1 MFHYRIAEYGSEDFD
16 RWRQIR
22 TQLYLE
28 AGLIEPESVDPSV
41 GAFTDEF
48 DGHSIHLL
56 ACDDAGEP
64 VGCCRMIEGGSNTL
78 QVTKTF
84 DLHVPHDS
92 FEVSGTA
99 VHQAFR
105 KTFATLGFYRAL
117 FALAEE
123 RGYEHA
129 YLVVEEPFLAALE
142 VLGLPVEI
150 LTEPRWV
157 YNTYN
162 VVARVRVSAVAAAL
176 TAADEARG
184 GTTTF
189 GDYFRRPFTW
199 TLDSRDI
206 LPPARAGVGDGA

>member
-16 RWRQIR
+16 RWQQIR

-28 AGLIEPESVDPSV
+28 AGLIEPDSVDPDA

-48 DGHSIHLL
+48 DEHSIHLL
-56 ACDDAGEP
+56 ALDDAGDP
-64 VGCCRMIEGGSNTL
+64 VGCCRMIEGGANTL
-78 QVTKTF
+78 QVTRTF
-84 DLHVPHDS
+84 DLQVPHDS

-99 VHQAFR
+99 VYPEFR

-117 FALAEE
+117 FTLAED

-142 VLGLPVEI
+142 VLGLPLEVV
-150 LTEPRWV
+150 TEPRWL

-162 VVARVRVSAVAAAL
+162 VVALVQVIRVAASL
-176 TAADEARG
+176 TAADDARG
-184 GTTTF
+184 GSTRF
-189 GDYFRRPFTW
+189 GDYFRRRFTW

-206 LPPARAGVGDGA
+206 LPPARTGVHDGA